1 MPSSLNFAVTD
12 GRVVIATRYRDSK
25 YAPHDTTRHDTTT
38 GGSSLTSSG
47 RAVRCASYREQDPPS
62 LYYSEAQ
69 QMIDEDGAASP
80 MCWKYPSKRLV
91 RVSTPRFPLSPP
103 RLTWRTRHSH
113 HRTHDTRHTT
123 HT

>member
-25 YAPHDTTRHDTTT
+25 YAPHDTRHTTHTTHDAHDTYSTHTT
-38 GGSSLTSSG
+38 HMTHAARTRWLSLTSSG
-47 RAVRCASYREQDPPS
+47 RVVRCASDREQDPPS

-91 RVSTPRFPLSPP
+91 RISTPRFVVPP
-103 RLTWRTRHSH
+103 P
-113 HRTHDTRHTT
+113 
-123 HT
+123 